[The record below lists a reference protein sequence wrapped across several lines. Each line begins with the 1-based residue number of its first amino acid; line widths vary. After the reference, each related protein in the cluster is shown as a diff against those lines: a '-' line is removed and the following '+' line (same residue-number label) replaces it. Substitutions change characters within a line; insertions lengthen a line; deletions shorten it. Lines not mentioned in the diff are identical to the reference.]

1 MAIELLFS
9 KQDIYEWTQPTK
21 KDSFHPSHLWSKVNL
36 VKKHLKEMGIE
47 TAKVDI
53 IENVDGD
60 ICCGSTRMP
69 LLIKT
74 GKEDPFVI
82 KPYDC
87 YNPQTEQKILKIV
100 GGVIAPEIKYFGE
113 DFYAEALIDHKK
125 AKTLESIADKDYK
138 NLIDVVRIGAKM
150 HAILASMGINYSYNH
165 WLDEFHRY
173 NDDKLLI
180 TDFGTSFFFKTEKYS
195 ESMIE
200 KLEYIKKNGVENFF
214 KYYKPIR
221 CFNPEHPKYSEI
233 RSKLVSLTSE
243 PSEMICLLNVI
254 DYVLV
259 EVKNYIELLP
269 HRVANGLPNHNIND
283 FQGKLWNSTSDW
295 DKTMLLLPDFV
306 ESFASEYEKEL
317 SANRTR
323 NT

>member
-9 KQDIYEWTQPTK
+9 KQDIYELGVSMK
-21 KDSFHPSHLWSKVNL
+21 KRGSKPPDFYSMTDL
-36 VKKHLKEMGIE
+36 AEKSLKDMGIR

-53 IENVDGD
+53 IKNADGN
-60 ICCGSTRMP
+60 ICWGYTRIP